1 MRDGKRE
8 VRKSVYETPEG
19 ERKISPQVG
28 EKKNNNAGGMGEQ
41 RMNQPL
47 PPNEHGVGALVSAE
61 LERKVRENRTLRDA
75 MVAEVRVQ
83 SLGVHAAA

>member
-1 MRDGKRE
+1 
-8 VRKSVYETPEG
+8 
-19 ERKISPQVG
+19 
-28 EKKNNNAGGMGEQ
+28 MGEQ